1 MTTILLIAVAYVLGV
16 WSEYAFDVSGRV
28 VAAYRKWQA
37 RRRQP

>member
-1 MTTILLIAVAYVLGV
+1 MTTIILCVLAYGLGV
-16 WSEYAFDVSGRV
+16 WSEFAFDVSGRG